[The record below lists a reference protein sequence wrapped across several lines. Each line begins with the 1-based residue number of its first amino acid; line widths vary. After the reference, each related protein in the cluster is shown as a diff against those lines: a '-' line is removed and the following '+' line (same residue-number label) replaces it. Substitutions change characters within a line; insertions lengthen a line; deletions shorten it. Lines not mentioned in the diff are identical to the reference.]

1 MGDWKNWVCV
11 FLLSAPIY
19 PEISSFLHAF
29 PVRKNEEKEG
39 IREEKVWKNHEICNF
54 RPIYF
59 RRKIMSSSKFWAR
72 SSRARRDLGAC
83 EEKIEKFTQ
92 KLQFWDA
99 RKSRFFHAFSNKE
112 HLLGLVLVHMS
123 SSGIFV
129 FWYVSSVQN
138 CARVQSFSWRHPVR
152 GCGKWENVVSFLIL
166 SSLDGGSAGVLV
178 IPGMARVAR
187 KFWTSCFSWKVPP
200 SVVLT

>member
-1 MGDWKNWVCV
+1 MGGKRGKNM
-11 FLLSAPIY
+11 
-19 PEISSFLHAF
+19 
-29 PVRKNEEKEG
+29 
-39 IREEKVWKNHEICNF
+39 KNHENFDF
-54 RPIYF
+54 RPSVCP
-59 RRKIMSSSKFWAR
+59 RKIMFSSKFWAR

-83 EEKIEKFTQ
+83 EEKIEKFAQ

-99 RKSRFFHAFSNKE
+99 LKSRFFHAFSSKE